1 MREILLFLS
10 VSHFSAIAFT
20 HLQPLR
26 DTHVSGNIERKS
38 AYVKPDWFS
47 FEMLVKISLKHFFI
61 YFEAEL
67 SRSKKNENSSIQYK
81 FIINNTKNQNPFQ
94 NLKKVWLFVYFLIQ
108 YNDLNTAHRKNKPV
122 VRKKKDFCMLWFVY
136 TFVYKK
142 DFTLMNSNTEHIYC
156 YAQKYCHFLAKFHYH
171 KDLLKARTIHIVFW
185 LEEKLYVRQ
194 KKQKSFFAIF
204 PPN

>member
-1 MREILLFLS
+1 M
-10 VSHFSAIAFT
+10 
-20 HLQPLR
+20 
-26 DTHVSGNIERKS
+26 K
-38 AYVKPDWFS
+38 
-47 FEMLVKISLKHFFI
+47 
-61 YFEAEL
+61 
-67 SRSKKNENSSIQYK
+67 NSSIQYK

-185 LEEKLYVRQ
+185 LEEVVRSTE
-194 KKQKSFFAIF
+194 KAEKFFCNFSSQLIVEDEMCRSYHGLLNSRPYMSHF
-204 PPN
+204 EGQN